1 MEINLKFFNPA
12 NVDRNIKATTHR
24 TGRLGFTIE
33 AANKFK
39 LAPKMSFKIATN
51 EADESDTNLYAVLYS
66 TIEEQS
72 FRVLKAGKYYSIN
85 LKPLFNQINL
95 DYVNTTYIYD
105 ITDETIQGIE
115 MLVFKRRAPKKEKK
129 QEITTKTDD

>member
-39 LAPKMSFKIATN
+39 FAPRMSLKVATN
-51 EADESDTNLYAVLYS
+51 EADESDTNLYAILQND
-66 TIEEQS
+66 IGNES
-72 FRVLKAGKYYSIN
+72 FRILKAGKYFSVN
-85 LKPLFNQINL
+85 LKPLFDQIKL
-95 DYVNTTYIYD
+95 DYVHTTYIYD
-105 ITDETIQGIE
+105 ITEETIQE
-115 MLVFKRRAPKKEKK
+115 ANLLVFKRRAPKKQIKLD
-129 QEITTKTDD
+129 ISLNTSN